1 MRRSRG
7 ALMLAI
13 AALAAAL
20 LPTPGARAS
29 ASPINSIFAG
39 QTVSGAAIPCTAQSD
54 GTRVCHGTYRSSG
67 GDDEHMKRFGGQ
79 PLAVCVTWLSAPA
92 SDPDS
97 PYPLIIQSHGW

>member
-29 ASPINSIFAG
+29 ASPIDSIFAG
-39 QTVSGAAIPCTAQSD
+39 QTVSGAAIPCAAQPD
-54 GTRVCHGTYRSSG
+54 GTRVCHGTFSSAG
-67 GDDEHMKRFGGQ
+67 GSDLRLTSFDGQ
-79 PLAVCVTWLSAPA
+79 PLAVYVTLPPA
-92 SDPDS
+92 GATDA
-97 PYPLIIQSHGW
+97 IGKAAR